1 MTAPTADR
9 LRTRPP
15 VPRRARPASPWT
27 GTRALVGHALRL
39 DRVRITAWTASTA
52 LVVAGSV
59 ASLEVTYPDQAAL
72 QARAALLDNPASV
85 MMTGP
90 AFGTDH
96 YTFGAMVANELLL
109 WLLVAAALISVLLV
123 VRHTRA
129 EEESGR
135 AEMLLALPVGR
146 HAPAAAAMVTVAVA
160 NLAVAAGVVAA
171 LVGTGLAVPDAV
183 ATGLGTAL
191 TGLVF
196 AGVAAL
202 AAQLDEHA
210 RAATGTAAAV
220 LGAAFVVRGVGDVL
234 ADGGSWLSWLS
245 PLAWV
250 QQTRPWV
257 DLRWWPLA
265 LSAAAVVVTLAAA
278 VLLARRRDV
287 GAGLRRPAPG
297 PARASAALETPAGLA
312 WRLVR
317 GTATAWAVGA
327 SACALAFGA
336 LADSLEDAFDDIP
349 ELGEWV
355 AVDLGDVTTGFAS
368 AIVSFLLVA
377 AVVVAVQGVLRLRAE
392 EEAGRLEALLVTGTS
407 RTRLLAAWLGVV
419 VLATVGVTLV
429 TGVGAGVGVWT
440 GTGDASWVWRL
451 AGASLA
457 YLPATLLLAG
467 VAVALVGLVP
477 RRAGLAWLPVAWLAV
492 VLFLGTLLDL
502 PAWARDLSPFTHTPA
517 VPQEDLDA
525 LPLVVMT
532 AVAVALTT
540 LGAAALR
547 RRDVGRV

>member
-109 WLLVAAALISVLLV
+109 WLLVAAALMSVLLV

-265 LSAAAVVVTLAAA
+265 LSAAAVFVTLAAA

-336 LADSLEDAFDDIP
+336 LADS
-349 ELGEWV
+349 
-355 AVDLGDVTTGFAS
+355 
-368 AIVSFLLVA
+368 
-377 AVVVAVQGVLRLRAE
+377 
-392 EEAGRLEALLVTGTS
+392 LEALLVTGTS